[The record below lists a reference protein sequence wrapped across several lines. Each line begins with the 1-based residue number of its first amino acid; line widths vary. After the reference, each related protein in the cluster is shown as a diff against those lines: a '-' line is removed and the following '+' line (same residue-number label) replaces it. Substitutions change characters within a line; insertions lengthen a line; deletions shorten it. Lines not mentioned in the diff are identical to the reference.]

1 MKALGLVVADK
12 RIFEKCILKTY
23 FLTRDLHMQPIK
35 TILTILVGDYK
46 GTILVKFGQIT
57 PSAVQ
62 ENKSF
67 EDLFIK
73 FNVKL

>member
-1 MKALGLVVADK
+1 
-12 RIFEKCILKTY
+12 
-23 FLTRDLHMQPIK
+23 MQPIK

-57 PSAVQ
+57 PLAVQ